1 MSTHGYQ
8 QPGHPPA
15 HIDALQS
22 LRGIFAVFIFFHYLD
37 VFPAGGDV
45 GVVFFFMLSGFVMT
59 YGYGARVLEEG
70 FNRQRYL
77 KRRVARV
84 WPLHLVC
91 LLAALTLLPVTLNAD
106 TVAAL
111 GLNIV
116 LLQSWVPLRD
126 FFFSGNS
133 VSWCLCDLMFFYILF
148 PWLRRLFHRLKG
160 RLIAV
165 LTAAAA
171 ALYVAVA
178 VIVPADFR
186 LGVVYVNPL
195 MRLPD
200 FLIGMGLCML
210 LLHHRQRLP
219 RMSESA
225 ATAAQAG
232 VWLLLGLFIAL
243 WPFVPPTVQYA
254 SLLWIPCGALLM
266 ATACGGGPL
275 TRLLKWRPLVRAGE
289 LSFSFYMIHQ
299 LVIRVMRRALY
310 HWQLEWSTSL
320 CIVVALTATIFATW
334 VLHRLVEVPARRFLL
349 RERP

>member
-1 MSTHGYQ
+1 M
-8 QPGHPPA
+8 
-15 HIDALQS
+15 
-22 LRGIFAVFIFFHYLD
+22 
-37 VFPAGGDV
+37 
-45 GVVFFFMLSGFVMT
+45 
-59 YGYGARVLEEG
+59 
-70 FNRQRYL
+70 
-77 KRRVARV
+77 
-84 WPLHLVC
+84 
-91 LLAALTLLPVTLNAD
+91 
-106 TVAAL
+106 
-111 GLNIV
+111 
-116 LLQSWVPLRD
+116 
-126 FFFSGNS
+126 
-133 VSWCLCDLMFFYILF
+133 
-148 PWLRRLFHRLKG
+148 
-160 RLIAV
+160 

-254 SLLWIPCGALLM
+254 SLWWIPCGALLM

-299 LVIRVMRRALY
+299 LVIWVMRRALY

>member
-22 LRGIFAVFIFFHYLD
+22 LRGIFAVFIFFHHLD

-45 GVVFFFMLSGFVMT
+45 GVVFFLMLSGFVMT

-165 LTAAAA
+165 LTAVRR
-171 ALYVAVA
+171 LY
-178 VIVPADFR
+178 
-186 LGVVYVNPL
+186 
-195 MRLPD
+195 M
-200 FLIGMGLCML
+200 
-210 LLHHRQRLP
+210 
-219 RMSESA
+219 
-225 ATAAQAG
+225 
-232 VWLLLGLFIAL
+232 
-243 WPFVPPTVQYA
+243 
-254 SLLWIPCGALLM
+254 
-266 ATACGGGPL
+266 
-275 TRLLKWRPLVRAGE
+275 WR
-289 LSFSFYMIHQ
+289 
-299 LVIRVMRRALY
+299 
-310 HWQLEWSTSL
+310 WQSL
-320 CIVVALTATIFATW
+320 CRPISAW
-334 VLHRLVEVPARRFLL
+334 VWCM
-349 RERP
+349 

>member
-1 MSTHGYQ
+1 M
-8 QPGHPPA
+8 
-15 HIDALQS
+15 
-22 LRGIFAVFIFFHYLD
+22 
-37 VFPAGGDV
+37 FPAGGDV
-45 GVVFFFMLSGFVMT
+45 GVVFFLMLSGFVMT

-200 FLIGMGLCML
+200 FLIGMGL
-210 LLHHRQRLP
+210 
-219 RMSESA
+219 
-225 ATAAQAG
+225 
-232 VWLLLGLFIAL
+232 FIAL
-243 WPFVPPTVQYA
+243 WPFVQPTVQYA
-254 SLLWIPCGALLM
+254 SLWWIPCGALLM

>member
-1 MSTHGYQ
+1 MSTNGYQ

-22 LRGIFAVFIFFHYLD
+22 LRGIFAVFIFFHHLD

-45 GVVFFFMLSGFVMT
+45 GVVFFLMLSGFVMT

-225 ATAAQAG
+225 ATAA
-232 VWLLLGLFIAL
+232 
-243 WPFVPPTVQYA
+243 
-254 SLLWIPCGALLM
+254 
-266 ATACGGGPL
+266 
-275 TRLLKWRPLVRAGE
+275 
-289 LSFSFYMIHQ
+289 
-299 LVIRVMRRALY
+299 
-310 HWQLEWSTSL
+310 
-320 CIVVALTATIFATW
+320 
-334 VLHRLVEVPARRFLL
+334 
-349 RERP
+349 